1 MATIQRT
8 TPPGGRA
15 ARVPGWVWF
24 AGILLIVAGAFNL
37 VHGFAALERK
47 EYFTSHIVY
56 SNLTFWGWVFLI
68 WGAVQLFAGFA
79 SIAGRMTGNYVG
91 VLVASCA
98 ALLWFVMVFSTPWA
112 AILGVT
118 VNLVIIYGLTAG
130 AVDEW
135 ADE

>member
-1 MATIQRT
+1 MGSIQRT
-8 TPPGGRA
+8 TPPSGTA

-24 AGILLIVAGAFNL
+24 AGILLIIGGVFNL
-37 VHGFAALERK
+37 VHGFAALDRQQ
-47 EYFTSHIVY
+47 YFTNHIVY

-91 VLVASCA
+91 VLVASGA

-118 VNLVIIYGLTAG
+118 INLVIIYGLTAG

-135 ADE
+135 AD

>member
-1 MATIQRT
+1 MDTTERRATRD
-8 TPPGGRA
+8 GGA
-15 ARVPGWVWF
+15 GRVTGWVWF
-24 AGILLIVAGAFNL
+24 AGVLLIVAGGFNFI
-37 VHGFAALERK
+37 HGFAAIDRK
-47 EYFTSHIVY
+47 QYFTNHIVY
-56 SNLTFWGWVFLI
+56 SNLRFWGWLFLI

-91 VLVASCA
+91 VLVASGA

-118 VNLVIIYGLTAG
+118 INLVIIYGLTAG

-135 ADE
+135 A